1 MTTARKFI
9 KATGLAISV
18 IIIASAFLGCSNQEE
33 KTIDLKNIQLSEEQ
47 KSEVSKDIDSGL
59 KEKSFSGT
67 AYAGLNSQDI
77 FLNSYGFSDNG
88 KKEKIK
94 NNKSYQLGS
103 VTKIFTGLSIMKL
116 ESEGKLKAS
125 DTLDKYFSGYN
136 YLKKITIK
144 NLLDMTSGF
153 GSYLKDISNDKELYN
168 KINKKVKKN
177 PNSIKVNKDITK
189 YVLKK
194 GTEYETGEYHYS
206 NSGYF
211 LLGKII
217 SRFSDN
223 GFSGYINDNF
233 IKPLKLK
240 NTGFLYNSADI
251 WGYNEKTGKWRKP
264 ASIPFL
270 NDTSVMYSSMGMT
283 SSAEDLNKVIDAVLN
298 NKIAKKTNCINKI
311 TSGKTKFNYGFY
323 IDRNILYAEGATTL
337 HTAYIFVD
345 TEFSAKSVALSN
357 HTNINSFEETAK
369 VSYNAIK
376 SKINGILIENT

>member
-1 MTTARKFI
+1 MINTRKLI
-9 KATGLAISV
+9 KVISLVISV
-18 IIIASAFLGCSNQEE
+18 IVFTSAFFGCSKQEE
-33 KTIDLKNIQLSEEQ
+33 KTVDLKNIQLSEEQ

-77 FLNSYGFSDNG
+77 FLNSYGFSDSRKNN
-88 KKEKIK
+88 KIK
-94 NNKSYQLGS
+94 NDQSYQLGS

-116 ESEGKLKAS
+116 ESEGKLEIS
-125 DTLDKYFSGYN
+125 DTLDKYFGGYD

-144 NLLDMTSGF
+144 SLLDMTSGF
-153 GSYLKDISNDKELYN
+153 GSYFEDISDDKELYN
-168 KINKKVKKN
+168 KINRKVKKN
-177 PNSIKVNKDITK
+177 PNSVKVNKDITN
-189 YVLKK
+189 YILKK

-223 GFSGYINDNF
+223 GYSGYIDENF

-240 NTGFLYNSADI
+240 NTGFLNNNADI
-251 WGYNEKTGKWRKP
+251 WGYNEKTNKWRKP
-264 ASIPFL
+264 ASIPWL

-283 SSAEDLNKVIDAVLN
+283 SSAEDLNKVVDAVLN
-298 NKIAKKTNCINKI
+298 NKIAKKTNCIKKI
-311 TSGKTKFNYGFY
+311 MSGKTKYNYGFY
-323 IDRNILYAEGATTL
+323 IDHNIIYAEGSTTL
-337 HTAYIFVD
+337 HTAYVFVD
-345 TEFSAKSVALSN
+345 TEILEKSVALSN
-357 HTNINSFEETAK
+357 HTNINSFDETAK